1 MEISEI
7 VQFAAALLFVLA
19 LIILVAWVLRRY
31 FGGGA
36 RAGGSPLR
44 RRERRLGVV
53 EAAQIG
59 NRHRLVLVRRDD
71 REHLLLLGG
80 SNELVVESNITTR
93 TETAEVNIRATEP
106 TFTSPAPAAGNLAA
120 RNPEPSF
127 ERASYEHPAPESFA
141 ASSFPNR
148 DDDEIAFS
156 SQTLSDYKDTNAGS
170 AYLADDRPSYLEQ
183 STTGYDAPDDAER
196 FPPAENESAEA
207 EKTDDGQSRI
217 LNRFLNKSTD

>member
-1 MEISEI
+1 MDIPEI

-36 RAGGSPLR
+36 RTGSSPLR
-44 RRERRLGVV
+44 RRDRRLGIV

-80 SNELVVESNITTR
+80 SNELLVEANITTR

-106 TFTSPAPAAGNLAA
+106 SFANPAPAGMGGLTAST
-120 RNPEPSF
+120 PEPAFDRSEF
-127 ERASYEHPAPESFA
+127 ERPAPEPYSAPNFA
-141 ASSFPNR
+141 ERNN
-148 DDDEIAFS
+148 DEIAFS
-156 SQTLSDYKDTNAGS
+156 SPDLSSYKDTGPSAETGAGS
-170 AYLADDRPSYLEQ
+170 AYLSGN
-183 STTGYDAPDDAER
+183 TT
-196 FPPAENESAEA
+196 
-207 EKTDDGQSRI
+207 
-217 LNRFLNKSTD
+217 